1 MEFEYDKPEED
12 PRECIAF
19 LTHME
24 DSPDKPILCIR
35 NTGHREPQSK
45 QGALWLYYDGSTHLY
60 KWEPELAT
68 QKFYKGDTVT
78 ITF

>member
-1 MEFEYDKPEED
+1 MKFEYEKPEKD
-12 PRECIAF
+12 SRECVAF

-24 DSPDKPILCIR
+24 VGPDVPILCIR
-35 NTGHREPQSK
+35 NTDQIDPQSK